1 MISNKRILNYDVI
14 SLIGEGG
21 MGRVYL
27 AQNPVIGQKVAIKVL
42 HPHYASN
49 PELRARFRQEAVM
62 LSEMNHPNIV
72 KFLNFVENEEGV
84 FLIMEYVDGMSL
96 DEFIHKKNGLIIES
110 RAIPLMTKLL
120 SALSYAHQRGIV
132 HRDITPKNILID
144 KSGTPKILDF
154 GIAQILS
161 DVDRDKDIAQKGGAT
176 LYVSP
181 ERVLDRPIDQR
192 ADIYSLGV
200 VMYEMMSG
208 RYPYDPS
215 LKPMEVKEKILKE
228 PLPRLKNSYQYV
240 SDRSQK
246 VIDKATAKNP
256 SARYANCAE
265 MLADLQGDGKPQA
278 GGRVQSGGK
287 KGSGIPSWVVW
298 AIGAVVIIA
307 AIGVFAYWK
316 WENREL
322 PVVATFYEEFED
334 VDNLPVG
341 SEPVEKNRMGD
352 LDNYYL
358 IETQGDRV
366 LSITRVDADGDMV
379 DERIEVVE
387 DSLPSQFIRIEFGY
401 DEAGDLA
408 SRNYLDSEGETLLK
422 VKYKNGEIIEI
433 KKP

>member
-14 SLIGEGG
+14 TLIGEGG

-42 HPHYASN
+42 HPQYASN

-110 RAIPLMTKLL
+110 RAIPLMAKLL
-120 SALSYAHQRGIV
+120 SALSYAHKRGIV
-132 HRDITPKNILID
+132 HRDITPRNILID

-161 DVDRDKDIAQKGGAT
+161 DVDRDKDITRKGGAT

-200 VMYEMMSG
+200 VMYEIMSG
-208 RYPYDPS
+208 RYPYDLT
-215 LKPMEVKEKILKE
+215 LKPMEVQEKILKE
-228 PLPRLKNSYQYV
+228 SLPRLKNSYQYV
-240 SDRSQK
+240 SDRSQR

-256 SARYANCAE
+256 SARYANCDE
-265 MLADLQGDGKPQA
+265 MLADLMGDGKVSSAKGTPD
-278 GGRVQSGGK
+278 RGK
-287 KGSGIPSWVVW
+287 RNLGWIWW
-298 AIGAVVIIA
+298 LIGVMAVIS

-316 WENREL
+316 WNNREL
-322 PVVATFYEEFED
+322 PVVTAYYEEFED
-334 VDNLPVG
+334 IDNLPVG
-341 SEPVEKNRMGD
+341 SEKVTKSEMGD

-358 IETQGDRV
+358 IESQGDRV
-366 LSITRVDADGDMV
+366 LSMTRVDSEGDMV
-379 DERIEVVE
+379 DETIEVSE
-387 DSLPSQFIRIEFGY
+387 DALPQQFIRIEYSY
-401 DEAGDLA
+401 DEAGKLTG
-408 SRNYLDSEGETLLK
+408 RKYLDSDGETLLK
-422 VKYKNGEIIEI
+422 VKYDNGKITEI